1 MTNNNLTGTAK
12 VTCAIFVNE
21 AADPLNIATSE
32 GAPACK

>member
-1 MTNNNLTGTAK
+1 